1 MKISSL
7 FLVIFF
13 LCFVDIIFHFEIR
26 IPSERFQN
34 IFNFCIENGIDL
46 KEAFTFNVKGNEYSV
61 LKASAILGSET
72 VLNEFLKNKEIS
84 RFDINIDDPKN
95 LFINIISLF
104 QGNSIAINPEDY
116 SFYLKIISLLKIEP
130 VYPQIKNVFNE
141 ELKLINCIDT
151 LNNKRLFGFP
161 INNEID
167 FISKNFYM
175 FESKDI
181 LKIDKD
187 GLIQILNNTS
197 LKIKND
203 DDFIRL
209 IVKIVKENKN
219 YQFMFDYVHYENLS
233 EEILNDPLFKNVIFT
248 PYVVKKLILH
258 NHELKTIL
266 KCLYNKIN
274 DLDIQEAYDFLLN
287 NGYNQKYQ
295 KMLVEFCFLTND
307 FNLINDILELKNFDF
322 NIKYDI
328 YSNFM
333 IFTLK
338 I

>member
-1 MKISSL
+1 MVELS
-7 FLVIFF
+7 
-13 LCFVDIIFHFEIR
+13 
-26 IPSERFQN
+26 IPNERFKN
-34 IFNFCIENGIDL
+34 IFKFCIDNNIDIR
-46 KEAFTFNVKGNEYSV
+46 EGFIFNVKGKEYSV
-61 LKASAILGSET
+61 PRASAILGSET
-72 VLNEFLKNKEIS
+72 ILNEFLKNKEIS
-84 RFDINIDDPKN
+84 RFYIDIDDPKK
-95 LFINIISLF
+95 LFNNIISLF
-104 QGNSIAINPEDY
+104 QSDTIIVNPEDY
-116 SFYLKIISLLKIEP
+116 NFYLKIISLLKIESI
-130 VYPQIKNVFNE
+130 YPQIKKLFNE
-141 ELKLINCIDT
+141 ETKLANCIDT
-151 LNNKRLFGFP
+151 LNNKKLYNLP

-175 FESKDI
+175 FKSKDI

-187 GLIQILNNTS
+187 VLIQILNNTS

-233 EEILNDPLFKNVIFT
+233 KEILNDPLFKNIIFT